1 MDPMICSFCFASA
14 LALATLCLRTFLFH
28 LGSQPQNDRVA
39 VRHVAS
45 RDASDDDRVSKA
57 PSMIIYFVR
66 SADSLLSQYVWTVCD
81 ARDITS

>member
-39 VRHVAS
+39 VHVAS
-45 RDASDDDRVSKA
+45 RDASDNDRADVSKA
-57 PSMIIYFVR
+57 PSMIIIFFGRFTIVAICMDR
-66 SADSLLSQYVWTVCD
+66 V
-81 ARDITS
+81 